1 MENPGIEIAWG
12 GGPWRK
18 NHKRVVE
25 QSVLD
30 ATELAEYGIEMLD
43 ITYVEPKTMTIWRV
57 AKHEPTSGVSYSSKE
72 FDLHVPVH
80 HIKHRKVARQF
91 ASLTM
96 TVIHEMTHSIR
107 SEEFN
112 GDNLIECAATEGL
125 AYMSEDLLSSE
136 ILLYDELSFN
146 GERAFIEHG
155 LEYNTVKKQLLNANH
170 ASLEDNDRYNREHA
184 NWFGPGSG
192 IMGAV
197 IGVNEV
203 CRRLS
208 EGNEFN
214 ELIHWPAEEILDITN
229 ASKLHY

>member
-12 GGPWRK
+12 GGIWRK

-43 ITYVEPKTMTIWRV
+43 VNYSEPKTMTVWRV
-57 AKHEPTSGVSYSSKE
+57 AKHEPTAGVSYSAQE
-72 FDLHVPVH
+72 FDLHIPVH
-80 HIKHRKVARQF
+80 HIKHRKIAKQF
-91 ASLTM
+91 AELTM

-107 SEEFN
+107 SEEYN
-112 GDNLIECAATEGL
+112 GDNLLECAATEGL

-136 ILLYDELSFN
+136 ILLYDEISFN
-146 GERAFIEHG
+146 GEHAFIEHG
-155 LEYNTVKKQLLNANH
+155 LEYNSVKKRFVNAH
-170 ASLEDNDRYNREHA
+170 EVSLEDDDRYNIEHE
-184 NWFGPGSG
+184 NWFGPYSE

-197 IGVNEV
+197 LGVNEV

-208 EGNEFN
+208 EGNEFRD
-214 ELIHWPAEEILDITN
+214 IMHWPAEEILDITN
-229 ASKLHY
+229 DSKLHY

>member
-18 NHKRVVE
+18 NHKRVVK

-30 ATELAEYGIEMLD
+30 ATELAEYGVEMLD
-43 ITYVEPKTMTIWRV
+43 LRYEEPKTMTVWRV
-57 AKHEPTSGVSYSSKE
+57 AKHEPTAGVSYSSQE
-72 FDLHVPVH
+72 FDLHIPVH

-107 SEEFN
+107 SETFN
-112 GDNLIECAATEGL
+112 DENLLECAATEGL

-136 ILLYDELSFN
+136 VLLYDELSFN
-146 GERAFIEHG
+146 GERAFIKHG
-155 LEYNTVKKQLLNANH
+155 LEYNTVKKRLLNAYEV
-170 ASLEDNDRYNREHA
+170 SLDSDDRYNQEHA
-184 NWFGPGSG
+184 HWFGPGHE

-197 IGVNEV
+197 LGINEV

-208 EGNEFN
+208 EGNEFSD
-214 ELIHWPAEEILDITN
+214 LMHWPAEEILDIGN